1 MGGISAVTSHTL
13 TTAQEDKYNLEGRMK
28 VKYVL
33 ICNIRPVIDL
43 PTGEYD
49 EWEKEHKVDGKVN

>member
-13 TTAQEDKYNLEGRMK
+13 TTAQEDKYNLEGTMK

-49 EWEKEHKVDGKVN
+49 EWEKEQKVDGKVN